1 MGHLVLR
8 HRWAV
13 LGVLLALTAFMAYHA
28 VQVRIRYDFASMLPY
43 DDSTLVRYRDFKA
56 RFGEDGNVL
65 VIGMRH
71 DSLYTPQMYGRWH
84 RLGEEIRALEGIEE
98 VVSVARCAT
107 LVRDTVQR
115 RFVLTKVPGDAPLDR
130 PTVDSLGRLMAGLP
144 FYQGIL
150 MNEQTGATLMAVTM
164 NRDFLDSRRRVGLT
178 QQIIALA
185 DGFARDTGTPVHL
198 GGMPYI
204 RSVLAGM
211 VAQEL
216 RMFLALAGVVAAV
229 LLYVFFRSAK
239 VVLVS
244 VTVVGVAVV
253 WCFGFMHLLGY
264 DITILTGII
273 PPLLIIIG
281 VANCI
286 FLLTKFQQGV
296 RAHGNR
302 ALALARMVERI
313 GFATMFTNLTTAVGF
328 ATFAVLRSEVMR
340 EFGIV
345 ASLSIAGV
353 FIISLVLVPV
363 MFSFFTLPR
372 QRHLR
377 HLEHG
382 PGYHF
387 IGHVVDLVLS
397 NRWATYMVCGVL
409 TVLSVAGTLRLH
421 TTGNLV
427 DDLPADHRVMADL
440 RFFESNFKGIMPFEV
455 EIDALGPG
463 KALSPATTARIE
475 RLQELFGQ
483 YPEFARPLSVNEVL
497 KFARQAYYNG
507 LPDMYR
513 LPSGSER
520 AFILSHSGGMEKGN
534 MLHSFIDSTRQRTRV
549 SVQMKDVGTL
559 QLDTLMTEL
568 VPRIDSIF
576 NPEQYRV
583 TLTGTSVVFLRGTEY
598 MVRNLLSSLAMAIGL
613 IALCMVYLFRSWRM
627 VAVSLVPNVLPL
639 MVTAGLMGWL
649 GIAIKPSTILVFS
662 IAFGISV
669 DDTIHY
675 LTKYR
680 QELEHQGW
688 NIRRSVIASLRE
700 AGLSMMYTSVVLF
713 CGFSIFM
720 GSEFGGTKALGLLI
734 SVTLLVAMFSNLIL
748 LPSLLLTF
756 ERSLTTKEF
765 GTAAVELEDDPDGH

>member
-13 LGVLLALTAFMAYHA
+13 LAVLLTLTAFMGYHA

-43 DDSTLVRYRDFKA
+43 DDSTLVHYRDFKA

-71 DSLYTPQMYGRWH
+71 DSLFTPAMYSQWH
-84 RLGEEIRALEGIEE
+84 RLGEDIRGLEGIEE
-98 VVSVARCAT
+98 VVSVARCVT
-107 LVRDTVQR
+107 LTRDTAER
-115 RFVLTKVPGDAPLDR
+115 KFLLTKVPGDATLDR
-130 PTVDSLGRLMAGLP
+130 PTVDSLGRLMAAMP
-144 FYQGIL
+144 FYHGIL
-150 MNEQTGATLMAVTM
+150 INQETGATLMAVTM
-164 NRDFLDSRRRVGLT
+164 NKDFLDSRKRVGLT
-178 QQIIALA
+178 QQIVALT
-185 DGFARDTGTPVHL
+185 DGFTKQTGVPLHL

-216 RMFLALAGVVAAV
+216 RMFLALAGLVAAA
-229 LLYVFFRSAK
+229 LLYLFFRSLK

-244 VTVVGVAVV
+244 VSVVGVAVV

-296 RAHGNR
+296 RVHGNR

-377 HLEHG
+377 HLDHG
-382 PGYHF
+382 AGYRF
-387 IGHVVDLVLS
+387 IGLVVDVVLSDRSATYVVCLVLT
-397 NRWATYMVCGVL
+397 A
-409 TVLSVAGTLRLH
+409 LSVAGILRLH
-421 TTGNLV
+421 STGNLV
-427 DDLPADHRVMADL
+427 DDLPSDHRVMTDL

-455 EIDALGPG
+455 EVDALGPG
-463 KALSPATTARIE
+463 KAISAATAARIE
-475 RLQELFGQ
+475 RLQGLFAE

-507 LPDMYR
+507 LPEMYR

-534 MLHSFIDSTRQRTRV
+534 MLHSFIDSSRQRTRI

-559 QLDTLMTEL
+559 QLDTLMTGL

-576 NPEQYRV
+576 NPGQYKV
-583 TLTGTSVVFLRGTEY
+583 SITGTSVVFLRGTEY

-627 VAVSLVPNVLPL
+627 VVVSLIPNLLPL
-639 MVTAGLMGWL
+639 VVTAGLMGWL

-756 ERSLTTKEF
+756 ERSLTTRDF
-765 GTAAVELEDDPDGH
+765 SDAAIDLDDDEQN